1 VDDTGA
7 RLAGKNGFCIPIG
20 NKTTSL
26 AFGHGPQE
34 SNLNFPIMLHSGHAD
49 YVISKAALNYM
60 SRRCLARPGIS
71 HLAAQGGKS
80 SLPIS
85 RLGRNASGGQD
96 DFRNETGR

>member
-1 VDDTGA
+1 MA
-7 RLAGKNGFCIPIG
+7 LRPAAMMP
-20 NKTTSL
+20 SL
-26 AFGHGPQE
+26 RRVPRC
-34 SNLNFPIMLHSGHAD
+34 SGHAD